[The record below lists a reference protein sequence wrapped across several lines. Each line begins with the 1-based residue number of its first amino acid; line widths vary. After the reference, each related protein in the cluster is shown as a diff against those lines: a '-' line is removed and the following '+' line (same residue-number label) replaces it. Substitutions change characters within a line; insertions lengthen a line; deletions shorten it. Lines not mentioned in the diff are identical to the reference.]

1 MEIMIQMQNI
11 FRDIF
16 DNDSLVISEQTSAVD
31 IDAWDSLNN
40 IQLIVAI
47 EHQFGIKF
55 DSEEMTSWK
64 NVGDMIT
71 CIKGKI
77 Q

>member
-1 MEIMIQMQNI
+1 MIQMQNI
-11 FRDIF
+11 FRDVF

-71 CIKGKI
+71 CIIGKI

>member
-71 CIKGKI
+71 CIIG
-77 Q
+77 

>member
-1 MEIMIQMQNI
+1 MIQMQNI

-71 CIKGKI
+71 CIIGKI

>member
-1 MEIMIQMQNI
+1 MIQMQNI

>member
-71 CIKGKI
+71 CIIGKI

>member
-1 MEIMIQMQNI
+1 MIQMQNI
-11 FRDIF
+11 FRDTF

-71 CIKGKI
+71 CIIGKI